1 MSAAT
6 PKKETMIMNRKA
18 YRKPAMQVVN
28 LKTRQQLLAVSDI
41 NGNAGLNY
49 GGGGSGSARSR
60 GFGGWDDD
68 WDEE

>member
-1 MSAAT
+1 
-6 PKKETMIMNRKA
+6 
-18 YRKPAMQVVN
+18 MQVVN
-28 LKTRQQLLAVSDI
+28 LKNRQQLLAVSDI
-41 NGNAGLNY
+41 NGNTGLNY